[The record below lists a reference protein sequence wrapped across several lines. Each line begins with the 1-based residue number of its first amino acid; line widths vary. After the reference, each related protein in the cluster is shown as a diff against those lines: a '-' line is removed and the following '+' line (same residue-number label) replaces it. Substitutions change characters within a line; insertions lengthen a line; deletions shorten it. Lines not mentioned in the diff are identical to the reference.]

1 MNPANYPP
9 VTAAG
14 FGLLVTAGLNAFTD
28 WTAAQ
33 TSWAGA
39 AAFFAAAAI
48 STAFTRSRRSLRKDA
63 E

>member
-14 FGLLVTAGLNAFTD
+14 LGLLITGGLNAFTD
-28 WTAAQ
+28 WTTAQ

-39 AAFFAAAAI
+39 AAFFVAAAV
-48 STAFTRSRRSLRKDA
+48 STLFTRSKRSLRKP
-63 E
+63 